1 MLTCGLLRKHEM
13 KEKNVVNK
21 PDEKKDTN
29 QVSIHHQGFHVQ
41 FFNHGREPPIL
52 QADYLSQIQIQMRIL
67 I

>member
-1 MLTCGLLRKHEM
+1 M

-29 QVSIHHQGFHVQ
+29 QVSIHHQGFHIQ